1 MAYKNL
7 TEIWNIAMDKP
18 TLDLALRF
26 ADTQTYDLLRDIG
39 LSMKLASDACDEM
52 LKDVAAH
59 YQPLTTDEL
68 VSKHDLSLEEN

>member
-39 LSMKLASDACDEM
+39 LSMELASDACDEM

-59 YQPLTTDEL
+59 YQPLTISEL